1 MMDGKMMDGRRRRLK
16 KIQQNDRQNDGRP
29 PKEAEKIQ
37 QNDRQIDG
45 PGLLLR

>member
-1 MMDGKMMDGRRRRLK
+1 MMEGKMMDGRRRRPK

-29 PKEAEKIQ
+29 LKAAEKIQ
-37 QNDRQIDG
+37 QNDG